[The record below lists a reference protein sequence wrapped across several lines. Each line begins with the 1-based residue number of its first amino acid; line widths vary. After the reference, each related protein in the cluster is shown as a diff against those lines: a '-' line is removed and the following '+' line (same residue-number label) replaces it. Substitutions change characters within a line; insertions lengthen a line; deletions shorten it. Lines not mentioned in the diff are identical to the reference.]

1 MNNLLS
7 AIKAFVLKN
16 RPAYKD
22 YLGNGKY
29 DIKKLPEECL
39 PDDVANVQQLSQLS
53 SNVDKTISSFTD
65 GLYVRLIMQ
74 DTVNETLYSGGLQ
87 VGGSTLYT
95 IPEDVPFEHGTISGQ
110 IKIQIKSMTTPV
122 VIAFANKDINIK
134 ESDYGNLLGSATYEI
149 NGITN
154 TIEVFAASSIDSYYP
169 RTLMASCSTHVSY
182 EKIEISIEYDTYA
195 DGQINPEK
203 IGEVRGRINKLERI
217 ISDNSIIIN
226 SSTPDSTKKFKITV
240 DDTGTI
246 SATEVT

>member
-1 MNNLLS
+1 MNNMLS

-65 GLYVRLIMQ
+65 GLYVRREMQ
-74 DTVNETLYSGGLQ
+74 DTVNETLYSGGLL

-154 TIEVFAASSIDSYYP
+154 TIEVFAASSIDPYYP

>member
-1 MNNLLS
+1 MNSLIS
-7 AIKAFVLKN
+7 AIKAFVLKS

-29 DIKKLPEECL
+29 DVKKLPEECL
-39 PDDVANVQQLSQLS
+39 PDNVANVQQLSQLS
-53 SNVDKTISSFTD
+53 SNIDKTISSFTD
-65 GLYVRLIMQ
+65 GLYARWEMQ
-74 DTVNETLYSGGLQ
+74 DTVNETLYSDILL
-87 VGGSTLYT
+87 VGSSSFYT

-110 IKIQIKSMTTPV
+110 IKIKIEYMTTPV

-134 ESDYGNLLGSATYEI
+134 ESTYGNLLGMATYGI
-149 NGITN
+149 NGVTN
-154 TIEVFAASSIDSYYP
+154 TIKVYVSSSIDPYRP
-169 RTLMASCSTHVSY
+169 RKLIALCSAQVSY

-203 IGEVRGRINKLERI
+203 IGEVRSRINKLERI
-217 ISDNSIIIN
+217 ISDNSIIMN